1 MTGRVL
7 VDTNILV
14 YAHDSSAVKKNRQ
27 SIEILDEL
35 RTSGAGVIST
45 QVLMEFVR
53 AVTGK
58 IEHPMSMKS
67 AVSQARLFIVS
78 WPVVSITGFIVNE
91 ALRGIVEHRL
101 SLWDA
106 QIWATAR
113 MNQIPT
119 VLSEDFT
126 HGTEIGGVRFRNP
139 FLNGK
144 EKKS

>member
-1 MTGRVL
+1 MIGRVL

-14 YAHDSSAVKKNRQ
+14 YAHDPSAGNKNRQ
-27 SIEILDEL
+27 SIEILDKL
-35 RTSGAGVIST
+35 RNFGTGIIST

-58 IEHPMSMKS
+58 IKHPMSMKTAS
-67 AVSQARLFIVS
+67 SQARLFIAT
-78 WPVVSITGFIVNE
+78 WPVVSITGFIVEE
-91 ALRGIVEHRL
+91 ALRGTVAHRF

-119 VLSEDFT
+119 VMSEDFS
-126 HGTEIGGVRFRNP
+126 HGKEIDGVRFWNP
-139 FLNGK
+139 Y
-144 EKKS
+144 